1 MPQPNTPSTQP
12 TDGSNPAAREGGPV
26 ERAFRSVLSST
37 PAIEGLILLDLQGA
51 VLAKEGENE
60 EVLSKL
66 APFGVGIL
74 DLVDRLATDAG
85 RGELEYNMMK
95 AEEGFVMLH
104 QVGMEHMLFALAD
117 PDATLGVLLHDVE
130 WCVER
135 IAGQL

>member
-1 MPQPNTPSTQP
+1 MPQPNRPSPQS
-12 TDGSNPAAREGGPV
+12 TDGSTTSAPEDGPV
-26 ERAFRSVLSST
+26 ERAFRSVLAST

-60 EVLSKL
+60 EVLGKL

-85 RGELEYNMMK
+85 RGELEYNLMK
-95 AEEGFVMLH
+95 AEEGYVMLH
-104 QVGMEHMLFALAD
+104 QVGPEHMLFALAD

-135 IAGQL
+135 VAGQL